1 MPRSFLQL
9 WTRVEFESQQES
21 GNPILAYATGNQF
34 KQRGM
39 QPGDNLYVV
48 ACFSDTLFLLGC
60 LKVEVGPI
68 AIEEAIAKGL
78 LGKNHRGWAKDHLFA
93 SEHNAK
99 PMCFDLK
106 VSATVLL
113 NFLFADGNAP
123 KFRGSPS
130 ELKPDPQTFRGVREL
145 SPKTAADL
153 ASLLGEN
160 LKKSKSDHPPLKIIN
175 IDLPTEKEKIRAL
188 SIRQPYAERILRGD
202 KKIEYRTW
210 PTTHRGRI
218 YIYAAKTPVQLPGH
232 EDPLDPLKLPRGV
245 LVGTVEI
252 VDCKKGEK
260 YFEWGLRNPVRFD
273 PPLTFNAFPQA
284 GYFYPFGK
292 G

>member
-1 MPRSFLQL
+1 MPRSFIQL
-9 WTRVEFESQQES
+9 WTRAEFEVWKTAPDS
-21 GNPILAYATGNQF
+21 PLIYAASNQF
-34 KQRGM
+34 KQRGITK
-39 QPGDNLYVV
+39 GDQLFIVS
-48 ACFSDTLFLLGC
+48 CFADTLHLMGC
-60 LKVEVGPI
+60 LKIEIGTLDAVE
-68 AIEEAIAKGL
+68 AKNL
-78 LGKNHRGWAKDHLFA
+78 LPKNSHTWAKDYVFHDQSL
-93 SEHNAK
+93 NTR
-99 PMCFDLK
+99 MRFDLYVPAK
-106 VSATVLL
+106 VLAS
-113 NFLFADGNAP
+113 FCFADGTVP
-123 KFRGSPS
+123 KFKGDAC

-153 ASLLGEN
+153 AILLGEN